1 MQRGAGLFRTS
12 GNYYPAIISSSPNR
26 HPAGLIFPVVP
37 RWLGPEMQRHPPT
50 FYPRP
55 FLSPLLAVL
64 FAARSIGA
72 LPEIPAVLS
81 SLSYNSAGQLVLE
94 KNGQQLVD
102 LEKKDA
108 YSLPQMLGEPT
119 GTATGIALDFRDA
132 EFNGSIAYGP
142 YNEAPEFP
150 TVAFLAKG
158 VKVQNGKALLE
169 IKTAFTGPNDFM
181 KLQGS
186 GHGIVGYRV
195 SNADGRIIYEG
206 RVAFEGAGPYR
217 VLPTIIEGPFVNE
230 VSAAGCVI
238 SFETQVPI
246 VATIS
251 VDGKTFRD
259 DAAATHHEITLDGL
273 QPAKS
278 YTYTITY
285 GTRECRRMFATAPT
299 PGTRKAFTFAFAS
312 ANRATTGGG
321 ERDFGGT
328 NYSSTRAVMAAAV
341 LNHAVFMQASGDIT
355 NGSNASEGGHLLEY
369 ANWKRALDPFWCHLP
384 VYVGFGDHET
394 NTMSFAVDTVTKRS
408 PKMTR
413 FPYAT
418 DSGEATFAK
427 AFVHPK
433 NGPASED
440 GASYDPDPARVDF
453 PPYTENVYA
462 YTYDNVAMIVLNT
475 EYWTGQDPKMSGSPE
490 GYIMDQQFAW
500 LQATIAKFEA
510 DPAIDHIFV
519 NTHSAVFPNG
529 DHANGAMWYDGSNT
543 TRAKVKGVPVA
554 AGILERRD
562 QILDLCVNRSRKF
575 LAFLSGDEHNFA
587 FLEVTPATPLYL
599 DNYVGPRV
607 KLSRTVYHINNGG
620 GGSAPYAML
629 TTPWNSQWKYFT
641 EPPSVALITVQGAR
655 VSLTAFRAE
664 TFGKICEDVKLR

>member
-1 MQRGAGLFRTS
+1 MPRH
-12 GNYYPAIISSSPNR
+12 SSKSFS
-26 HPAGLIFPVVP
+26 HYFVG
-37 RWLGPEMQRHPPT
+37 
-50 FYPRP
+50 
-55 FLSPLLAVL
+55 SLLAFSPATTVT
-64 FAARSIGA
+64 AAH
-72 LPEIPAVLS
+72 PEIPAVLS
-81 SLSYNSAGQLVLE
+81 SLSYNADGKLVLA

-108 YSLPQMLGEPT
+108 YSLPQMLGDPT
-119 GTATGIALDFRDA
+119 GGETGIALDFHDP
-132 EFNGSIAYGP
+132 EFSGTVAYGP
-142 YNEAPEFP
+142 YNEAAEFP
-150 TVAFLAKG
+150 TVAFLAKSA
-158 VKVQNGKALLE
+158 KLQNGKALLE
-169 IKTAFTGPNDFM
+169 FKAMFTGPNDFL
-181 KLQGS
+181 KLKES
-186 GHGIVGYRV
+186 GRGIVGYRV
-195 SNADGRIIYEG
+195 LNADGRIIYEG
-206 RVAFEGAGPYR
+206 RIAFDGTGPYR

-230 VSAAGCVI
+230 LSATGAVI

-251 VDGKTFRD
+251 VGEKTFRD
-259 DAAATHHEITLDGL
+259 FAPATHHEIALAGL
-273 QPAKS
+273 QAATR
-278 YTYTITY
+278 YTYAIVY
-285 GTRECRRMFATAPT
+285 GTRECRREFTTAPA
-299 PGTRKAFTFAFAS
+299 PGARTAFTFAFGS

-341 LNHAVFMQASGDIT
+341 LNHAVFLQATGDIT
-355 NGSNASEGGHLLEY
+355 NGNNVTEGGHLLEY
-369 ANWKRALDPFWCHLP
+369 ANWKRALDPFWCHVP

-394 NTMSFAVDTVTKRS
+394 NTMSFAIDTVTKRS

-418 DSGEATFAK
+418 ESGEATFAK
-427 AFVHPK
+427 AFVHPR

-440 GASYDPDPARVDF
+440 GSSYDPDSARVDF
-453 PPYTENVYA
+453 PPYKENVYA
-462 YTYDNVAMIVLNT
+462 YTYDNVAMVVLNT

-500 LQATIAKFEA
+500 LQATMAKYEA

-519 NTHSAVFPNG
+519 NVHSAVFPNG

-543 TRAKVKGVPVA
+543 ARAKVKGVPVA
-554 AGILERRD
+554 IGILERRD

-587 FLEVTPATPLYL
+587 FLEVTPQTPLYL
-599 DNYVGPRV
+599 ADYTGPRV

-629 TTPWNSQWKYFT
+629 ATPWDSAWKYFT
-641 EPPSVALITVQGAR
+641 EPPSVALITVKGAS
-655 VSLTAFRAE
+655 VSLSAFRAE